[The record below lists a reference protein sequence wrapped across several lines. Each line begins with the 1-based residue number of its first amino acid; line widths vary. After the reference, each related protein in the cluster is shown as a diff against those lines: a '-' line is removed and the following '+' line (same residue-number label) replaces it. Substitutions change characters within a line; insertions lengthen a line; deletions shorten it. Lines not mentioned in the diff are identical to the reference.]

1 MIIEAVRL
9 VVTLAATAAGFVIGR
24 SLPEW
29 TATTSNPDSSS
40 VLGAVLGAG
49 IGYVV
54 GGLVGRLVR
63 RAIDRAPQASAKATG
78 AQLFAGAFGLMAGL
92 LVGAV
97 TAVPLVV
104 LLPDI
109 IGWSSASLLVIVL
122 AGVGARVFA
131 VRSEDLLAA
140 AGLGNRKRTI
150 DAPAEPARTFVIDTS
165 AAIDGRVLDIARAGL
180 LRGEIRISGL
190 VLDELQGIADS
201 GQINRR
207 RRGRRGLDV
216 LDALTAVTG
225 ITVRADERTF
235 PEFPEVDA
243 KLIALADE
251 LDATLVTTDHNL
263 ARAAA
268 LRGVEVLDVQSLGDQ
283 LRSGLL
289 AGDTASLLIERAG
302 SEPGQGV
309 GFLEDGTMVVVED
322 AASLVGQTV
331 GVEISSAVR
340 TSVGR
345 MFFGRLAA

>member
-1 MIIEAVRL
+1 MIIESVRL
-9 VVTLAATAAGFVIGR
+9 VVTLAATAAGYALGR
-24 SLPEW
+24 SLPEITT
-29 TATTSNPDSSS
+29 TAANPDSAS

-49 IGYVV
+49 IGYVL
-54 GGLVGRLVR
+54 GGLFGRLVR
-63 RAIDRAPQASAKATG
+63 RGIDRAPQASARATG

-97 TAVPLVV
+97 TAVPLIV

-109 IGWSSASLLVIVL
+109 IGWSSAALLVIVL
-122 AGVGARVFA
+122 ASPGARVFA
-131 VRSEDLLAA
+131 ARSEDLLAA
-140 AGLGNRKRTI
+140 AGVGNRKRTL
-150 DAPAEPARTFVIDTS
+150 DAPAEPMRVFVIDTS

-180 LRGEIRISGL
+180 IRGEVRVSGL

-201 GQINRR
+201 GQLNRR

-216 LDALTAVTG
+216 LDALTTVTG
-225 ITVRADERTF
+225 LIVRADERTF
-235 PEFPEVDA
+235 PEYVEVDA

-263 ARAAA
+263 ARAAS
-268 LRGVEVLDVQSLGDQ
+268 LRGVEVLDVQAFGDQ

-289 AGDTASLLIERAG
+289 AGDLADVLIERAG

-309 GFLEDGTMVVVED
+309 GFLDDGTMVVVEG
-322 AASLVGQTV
+322 AASLVGSTV
-331 GVEISSAVR
+331 GIEISSAVR

-345 MFFGRLAA
+345 MFFGKLAA